1 MEVKVE
7 KVKDEVS
14 SVRSLKVPSMKKKT
28 NSSNLMHVI

>member
-1 MEVKVE
+1 MELNVE
-7 KVKDEVS
+7 KINDEVS